1 MWWWNDYWPTP
12 WMFGPLMMFFFMAMC
27 AVMMFFMMRCMTSH
41 ETKRKS
47 TMKMLNETR
56 ERGEI
61 TEAQYDDLRR
71 ILEA

>member
-12 WMFGPLMMFFFMAMC
+12 WMFGPLMMFLFFAMC
-27 AVMMFFMMRCMTSH
+27 AVMMFFMMRCMTGH
-41 ETKRKS
+41 GAQRKS
-47 TMKMLNETR
+47 TMEMLNESR

-61 TEAQYDDLRR
+61 SEAQYHDLKR